1 MKLDV
6 KAFTLSFGIIWGI
19 GLFLLTWWLILFEG
33 PTGDPTLIGQCY
45 RGYTVSYM
53 GSFIGL
59 LWGFFDGAAF
69 GLVFSL
75 LYNALTEKAKNW

>member
-6 KAFTLSFGIIWGI
+6 KAFTFAFGIIWGI
-19 GLFLLTWWLILFEG
+19 SLFLLTWWLIFFEG
-33 PTGDPTLIGQCY
+33 PTGDPTLIGRLY
-45 RGYTVSYM
+45 RGYTISYT

-59 LWGFFDGAAF
+59 IWGFFDGAGF

-75 LYNALTEKAKNW
+75 LYNALIKKSES